1 MKTKVIAVVGRKGAG
16 KTTTIEILTRKMTGR
31 GYRVTAVKH
40 IPEPDFTIDEE
51 GKDTWRFAQS
61 GAEAVVAVASTEIVT
76 IEKTVPTKSSF
87 EDILQRSRGADLVL
101 LEGFKE
107 LVGNNSDVPKIVAVK
122 SSDETL
128 EALKMFKPILAFTG
142 LVSKESLD
150 VNIPYVNVLID
161 AEKIVDMVEK
171 YVKKE

>member
-31 GYRVTAVKH
+31 GYKVTAVKH
-40 IPEPDFTIDEE
+40 IPEPGFTIDKE

-61 GAEAVVAVASTEIVT
+61 GAEAVVAVSSTKIVT
-76 IEKTVPTKSSF
+76 IEKTVPTKFSF
-87 EDILQRSRGADLVL
+87 EDILQRSRGADLVF

-107 LVGNNSDVPKIVAVK
+107 IVGNKSDVPKIVAVK

-128 EALKMFKPILAFTG
+128 EASKTFRPILAFIG
-142 LVSKESLD
+142 LGSKESLD
-150 VNIPYVNVLID
+150 VKIPYVDVLIN

-171 YVKKE
+171 YVKRE